1 MTKLSVRYLL
11 QRANSNLKKG
21 EFAEAEKLYAEAL
34 MSFPNNAKARHGMI
48 SLSRVSSISLK
59 KTPPQ
64 QLIDKLIGLVDEEK
78 LDQVIEQA
86 GNLLIYYPKSVA
98 LFNIVG
104 IASAQLMRFDQ
115 AIDAFKKILTLTP
128 DQASAHYNLGNVY
141 KDKGLIQ
148 QSIAAYTKALELKPN
163 YEEAFNNLIVVLKS
177 YDQDAKK
184 KQLDV
189 IENYQKFQKASA
201 RVAEKYFETGVLQ
214 YNDGRLDEA
223 VEAFK
228 KSIEQYPYYA
238 EAYLNMG
245 SALQDQNKLEEA
257 IASYKK
263 ALAINPDYDKAY
275 NNMGNAF
282 QDQNK
287 LEEAIASYN
296 KALII
301 KPDKAETYNNMGNAL
316 RKQGK
321 LEEAIASYNKALA
334 INPDNYKAYNNMG
347 NAFQDQ
353 NKLEEAMAAFNKAL
367 AINPDFSKAHLS
379 LSSLVTYN
387 SEMAQISKVET
398 LLERTDLKDAERC
411 DLLYAHAKMHEDL
424 GDFRSAFDSY
434 VAGGN
439 LMKKLLSYE
448 FNKDALL
455 FARIKQTAPKF
466 KDIVLNAT
474 KEPIRH
480 TPIFIL
486 GMPRSGTTLV
496 EQVVSSH
503 SEVAGAGE
511 LPYVSLFGGNLV
523 AGTTAPTL
531 KAVLAFREKY
541 LATLAKKSD
550 GKVFVTDKMPHNF
563 RYIALIRAALPEAK
577 IIHLQRKA
585 KATCWSNFKQ
595 YFESIALGYSYNLG
609 DTVRYYRLYRDLMDF
624 WYQSYNDD
632 IYNIDYDKLTEDQE
646 PETRGLIEYLG
657 LKWEDALLAPHQNK
671 RSVRTAS
678 SQQVRRKVYT
688 GSSEAW
694 RKYEPFIDGIF
705 DQLES

>member
-296 KALII
+296 KAL
-301 KPDKAETYNNMGNAL
+301 
-316 RKQGK
+316 
-321 LEEAIASYNKALA
+321 
-334 INPDNYKAYNNMG
+334 
-347 NAFQDQ
+347 
-353 NKLEEAMAAFNKAL
+353 
-367 AINPDFSKAHLS
+367 AINPDFSKAHLN